1 MKRFFA
7 FFIFFFCFILIS
19 SMVLAEQSDSERNTD
34 KEYTIDDVMVVL
46 EMATGKRPV
55 DLSFDMNGDGKITSL
70 DAYLVLNLI
79 DTTDP
84 LVEELSSVI
93 SRYDVSSLFSN
104 EKMNWKIARTDR
116 TTLDIA
122 LVIQDGNIR
131 ELYEGTVKDPSINA
145 FTTEETI
152 RMLLDSQNPKALREA
167 WSNNDIYLKG
177 VGIGNSIRLGV
188 MGFVNWVTSP
198 FT

>member
-1 MKRFFA
+1 
-7 FFIFFFCFILIS
+7 
-19 SMVLAEQSDSERNTD
+19 MVLAEQSDSERNTD

>member
-1 MKRFFA
+1 MKRLFA

-19 SMVLAEQSDSERNTD
+19 SGVLAIQSEVDTN
-34 KEYTIDDVMVVL
+34 EYTIDDVMVVL
-46 EMATGKRPV
+46 EMATGKQPA
-55 DLSFDMNGDGKITSL
+55 DLSFDMNDDGKITSL
-70 DAYLVLNLI
+70 DAHLVLELI
-79 DTTDP
+79 DIIDP

-104 EKMNWKIARTDR
+104 EKMNWKIAKTDR
-116 TTLDIA
+116 TILTIA
-122 LVIQDGNIR
+122 LVIQDGKII

-167 WSNNDIYLKG
+167 WSNNDIHLEG
-177 VGIGNSIRLGV
+177 VGIGNSIRLGF
-188 MGFVNWVTSP
+188 MGFVNWVTGP
-198 FT
+198 FS